1 MCWLPEFG
9 RPARF
14 KHELISV
21 IICFDL
27 MQKIILYYKFA
38 PIADPEA
45 VRLWQRA
52 LCEKLHLKGRILIA
66 DHGINGTVGGDVD
79 DLKSYVKETKQF
91 SAFKGTTFKWSDG
104 SRDNFPKLSIRVR
117 PELVG
122 FGAPEEVRVDEHGVV
137 GGGQHLTPEQV
148 HKLVFDRGE
157 DVVFFDG
164 RNKHEAEV
172 GRFKNAIVPDAAT
185 SKDFIRELES
195 DKYNDIKDK
204 PVVTYCTGGI
214 RCEVISAMM
223 KKRGFKEVYQIDG
236 GIVKYGE
243 TYKDD
248 GLWEGKLYVFDSR
261 LVMQFSEKAKDIG
274 HCIHC
279 DARTSEFVNCA
290 NNACNNLVLIC
301 QNCQEKQTTCSDDC
315 RAQVMQLQKAAA

>member
-1 MCWLPEFG
+1 
-9 RPARF
+9 
-14 KHELISV
+14 
-21 IICFDL
+21 
-27 MQKIILYYKFA
+27 MQKILLYYKFA

-52 LCEKLHLKGRILIA
+52 LCEKLNLKGRILIST
-66 DHGINGTVGGDVD
+66 HGINGTVGGDIE
-79 DLKSYVKETKQF
+79 DLKAYVKETKQF
-91 SAFKGTTFKWSDG
+91 AAFKGTTFKWSEGD
-104 SRDNFPKLSIRVR
+104 RDRFPKLSIKVR

-122 FGAPEEVRVDEHGVV
+122 FGAPDEVQVDEHGVI
-137 GGGQHLTPEQV
+137 GGGKHLSPEQV
-148 HKLVFDRGE
+148 HKLVEERG

-164 RNKHEAEV
+164 RNKHEAAV
-172 GRFKNAIVPDAAT
+172 GKFKDAVVPDVET

-204 PVVTYCTGGI
+204 PIVTYCTGGI

-243 TYKDD
+243 KYGDD
-248 GLWEGKLYVFDSR
+248 GLWEGKLYVFDGR
-261 LVMQFSEKAKDIG
+261 LVTQFSDKAKDIG

-279 DARTSEFVNCA
+279 DNRTSDFINCA
-290 NNACNNLVLIC
+290 NNACNNLVLVC
-301 QNCQEKQTTCSDDC
+301 GDCRATQTTCSDDC
-315 RAQVMQLQKAAA
+315 RVRVGAEIHAAA